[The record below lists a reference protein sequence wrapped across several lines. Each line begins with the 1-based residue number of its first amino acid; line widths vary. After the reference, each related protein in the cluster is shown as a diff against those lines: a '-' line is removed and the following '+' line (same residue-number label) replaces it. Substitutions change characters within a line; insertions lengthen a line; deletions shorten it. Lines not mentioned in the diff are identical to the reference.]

1 MSAET
6 ADVTIPVL
14 KQKEFSIGVEYL
26 NVPAGF
32 PIDWLEDEFSVATL
46 LVAGPEE
53 LIDAYDQLDM
63 GFINLNE
70 ITIDS
75 NFFAFDVN
83 SFLPSGF
90 TNLSGVDTVI
100 VTIKTADMLEGNYT
114 IPGDNI
120 RVTNVP
126 VNYSVTVESPS
137 ISGVHIIGDADV
149 MATLSGSDLVA
160 EVDMSTKDV
169 SSPGPYTMP
178 VRISA
183 PGKGLAWASGDYTV
197 LVNIRER

>member
-1 MSAET
+1 M
-6 ADVTIPVL
+6 L
-14 KQKEFSIGVEYL
+14 KQKELPVSVEYL
-26 NVPAGF
+26 NVPSGF
-32 PIDWLEDEFSVATL
+32 PIDWLEDEYSVASL

-53 LIDAYDQLDM
+53 LIDAYSQLDM
-63 GFINLNE
+63 GFININE

-75 NFFAFDVN
+75 NFFSFDVKG
-83 SFLPSGF
+83 FLPSGF

-178 VRISA
+178 VRVSA

-197 LVNIRER
+197 LVNIKER